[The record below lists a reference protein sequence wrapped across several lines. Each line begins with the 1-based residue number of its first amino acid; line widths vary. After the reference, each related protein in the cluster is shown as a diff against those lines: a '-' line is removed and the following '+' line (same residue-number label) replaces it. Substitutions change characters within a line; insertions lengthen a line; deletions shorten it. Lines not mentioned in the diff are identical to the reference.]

1 MSPYTFRI
9 IGVNLPE
16 SYTEEKYFLFSAG
29 VLYNQFLSQ
38 ADFETLKKYAEVRDL
53 VPVSWSTEH
62 YLLTSIETML
72 AGCYIHSHFLNLN

>member
-9 IGVNLPE
+9 NGVNLPE

-53 VPVSWSTEH
+53 VPVS
-62 YLLTSIETML
+62 
-72 AGCYIHSHFLNLN
+72 

>member
-9 IGVNLPE
+9 TGVNLPE
-16 SYTEEKYFLFSAG
+16 SYTEEKYFLFSEG

-53 VPVSWSTEH
+53 VLVS
-62 YLLTSIETML
+62 
-72 AGCYIHSHFLNLN
+72 

>member
-1 MSPYTFRI
+1 MSPYIFRI
-9 IGVNLPE
+9 TGVNLPE

-53 VPVSWSTEH
+53 VLVSWSTEH
-62 YLLTSIETML
+62 Y
-72 AGCYIHSHFLNLN
+72 